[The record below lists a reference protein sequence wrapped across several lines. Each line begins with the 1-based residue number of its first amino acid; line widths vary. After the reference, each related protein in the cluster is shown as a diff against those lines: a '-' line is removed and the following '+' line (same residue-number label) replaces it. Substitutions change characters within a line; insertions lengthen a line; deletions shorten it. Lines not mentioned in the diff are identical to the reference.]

1 MSPFGSSRQSAIRC
15 QQRGLS
21 PLIVDCLLQFGEA
34 VHDHSGGV
42 IHHFTKRSLRRVE
55 RAWGREPV
63 RRLLQDHRDAYVV
76 TSTDGSTIFTA
87 GWRHKRI
94 LR

>member
-1 MSPFGSSRQSAIRC
+1 MSPADSSRHGAIRC

-21 PLIVDCLLQFGEA
+21 PLIVDCLLQFGEV
-34 VHDHSGGV
+34 VHDHAGGM

-63 RRLLQDHRDAYVV
+63 RLLLQDHRDAYVV
-76 TSTDGSTIFTA
+76 TSTDGGTIITA
-87 GWRHKRI
+87 GWRNRRI
-94 LR
+94 PR